1 MKKTAVLPPDVAQ
14 GETQIAP
21 SGEGA
26 PSFELED
33 TIAHRGPTLG
43 GRVLAGKYQIGRVL
57 GVGGMGTV
65 YTGEHLAL
73 DVPVAIKIMHP
84 SSDPNP
90 DDARRFRREA
100 RAASLLTHRN
110 VVRVLDFGDEQG
122 QLFIVMEL
130 LKGKPLNDWLTHAL
144 PVPSLADVQDIL
156 SQVLD
161 ALEAAHSLGI
171 VHRDLKPENVFLMD
185 EPGGK
190 RVVKVVDFGLAH
202 VADPRDTGPTLT
214 QKEIVAGTP
223 HFMSPEQCRS
233 LAVGPS
239 TDLYAIGCLLT
250 VMLQRK
256 PPFEGRSTMDVI
268 MKQLFAP
275 PPPLDRPAGTEPIPP
290 LLERL
295 RLDLLAK
302 APEKRPADVAE
313 LRRRFVE
320 AMSADATSQRLPPRK
335 SEMPRS
341 GRLDRD
347 VWEADSGQPTTRIQ
361 PVVQSGQSA
370 QSAQVGL
377 LRLGAAENGVNRECL
392 TGLAMHGVEVM
403 ELGAGEPGQG
413 EAGNGEP
420 SALPPAVILD
430 ADRDLDGACAW
441 LSRRSAAAALSPAIV
456 CVAELTT
463 DGMRRLI
470 AAGAAD
476 VIAYPV
482 SPDVLWKKASRA
494 LRRKR

>member
-1 MKKTAVLPPDVAQ
+1 MKKTEVLPQDVAP
-14 GETQIAP
+14 GETRISPTGA
-21 SGEGA
+21 GA
-26 PSFELED
+26 PSIELED
-33 TIAHRGPTLG
+33 AIAHHGPTLG
-43 GRVLAGKYQIGRVL
+43 GRMLAGKYQLGRVL

-84 SSDPNP
+84 SKEPNP
-90 DDARRFRREA
+90 DDVRRFRREA

-110 VVRVLDFGDEQG
+110 VVRVLDFGEDQG

-130 LKGKPLNDWLTHAL
+130 LKGKPLNDWLGRAL

-161 ALEAAHSLGI
+161 AFEAAHSLGI

-214 QKEIVAGTP
+214 REGIIAGTP

-250 VMLQRK
+250 VMLQQK
-256 PPFEGRSTMDVI
+256 PLFDGRSTMDI
-268 MKQLFAP
+268 LMKQLFAP
-275 PPPLDRPAGTEPIPP
+275 PPPLDRPAGTEAIPP

-320 AMSADATSQRLPPRK
+320 ALSPDASSQRLPTRK

-347 VWEADSGQPTTRIQ
+347 VWEADSGLPTHRIQ
-361 PVVQSGQSA
+361 PVA
-370 QSAQVGL
+370 QPEQTAQVGL
-377 LRLGAAENGVNRECL
+377 VRLGAAENGVSQECL
-392 TGLAMHGVEVM
+392 TGLAMHGVEVL
-403 ELGAGEPGQG
+403 ELGAGEPGKS
-413 EAGNGEP
+413 EAGKGEP

-430 ADRDLDGACAW
+430 ADRDLDAACAW
-441 LSRRSAAAALSPAIV
+441 LSGRSAAAALSPAIV

>member
-1 MKKTAVLPPDVAQ
+1 MKKTEVLLQNVAP
-14 GETQIAP
+14 GETQISP
-21 SGEGA
+21 SGAGA
-26 PSFELED
+26 PSIELED
-33 TIAHRGPTLG
+33 AIAHRGPTLG
-43 GRVLAGKYQIGRVL
+43 GKILAGKYQIGRVL

-84 SSDPNP
+84 SKEPNP
-90 DDARRFRREA
+90 DDVRRFRREA

-110 VVRVLDFGDEQG
+110 VVRVLDFGDDQG

-130 LKGKPLNDWLTHAL
+130 LKGKPLNDWLGREL

-161 ALEAAHSLGI
+161 AFEAAHSLGI

-214 QKEIVAGTP
+214 QEGIVAGTP

-250 VMLQRK
+250 VMLQQK
-256 PPFEGRSTMDVI
+256 PLFDGRSTMDII

-302 APEKRPADVAE
+302 VPEKRPADVAE

-320 AMSADATSQRLPPRK
+320 ALSPDASSERLPPRK

-347 VWEADSGQPTTRIQ
+347 VWEADSGLPTHRIQ
-361 PVVQSGQSA
+361 PVAQSA

-377 LRLGAAENGVNRECL
+377 VRLGAAENGVNQECL

-403 ELGAGEPGQG
+403 ELGAGEPGK
-413 EAGNGEP
+413 GEP
-420 SALPPAVILD
+420 GALPPAVILD
-430 ADRDLDGACAW
+430 ADRDLDAACAW